1 MNEIEPKKIAVIG
14 AGIVGVSCALFLQRD
29 GHDVVLVDPREPGTG
44 ASFGNAGIISAGSV
58 LPIVTPG
65 VVRQVPR
72 MLMDPLSPLTIR
84 WAYLPRLLPWL
95 LRALMASRQTRVD
108 EISKSLVALT
118 KQAQQAHDILIQQ
131 CGAGEL
137 VRSGGWLKV
146 AKSKETLQAKTANE
160 QRYLTRHDVS
170 HQILDGDAC
179 RELEPALAQDIG
191 AGLWLDGN
199 REVVNSLS
207 YTQRLLTTFFE
218 RGGKHE
224 KANVKRLRIDQQ
236 KVSGLETDNGAIEAD
251 FIVLAAGAFSRQLAS
266 DAGDHVPLDAERGY
280 HVMLKH
286 PEITLSRPIYC
297 VERAF
302 VLAPMLGGIRLTGGV
317 ELASPQAPPDYRR
330 IRRLAALAKEYMP
343 NISNEIQSEWQG
355 CRPSFPDSLPV
366 LGPATR
372 VRGLYYAFGHQHIGL
387 TLGPLTGRII
397 ADLIADRDIDIDLS
411 PYQADRSFT

>member
-29 GHDVVLVDPREPGTG
+29 GHDVILVDPREPGTG

-95 LRALMASRQTRVD
+95 LRALMASRQSRVD
-108 EISKSLVALT
+108 EISNNLVALT
-118 KQAQQAHDILIQQ
+118 KRAQQAHDILIQQ

-146 AKSKETLQAKTANE
+146 AKSRQVLDSKTANE
-160 QRYLTRHDVS
+160 QRYLTRHNVS
-170 HQILDGDAC
+170 HHILDGDAC
-179 RELEPALAQDIG
+179 RDLEPALSKDIG

-207 YTQRLLTTFFE
+207 YTQRLVTTFFE

-224 KANVKRLRIDQQ
+224 KVEVTRLCIDQQ
-236 KVSGLETDNGAIEAD
+236 KVTGLETDKEMIKAGLV
-251 FIVLAAGAFSRQLAS
+251 VLAAGAFSRRLAS
-266 DAGDHVPLDAERGY
+266 DAGDRVPLDAERGY

-286 PEITLSRPIYC
+286 PDTTLRRPIYC
-297 VERAF
+297 VERGF
-302 VLAPMLGGIRLTGGV
+302 LMAPMLDGIRLTGGV

-330 IRRLAALAKEYMP
+330 IRRLATLAKEYVP
-343 NISNEIQSEWQG
+343 KISEEIQSEWQG

-366 LGPATR
+366 LGPATQ
-372 VRGLYYAFGHQHIGL
+372 VQGLYYAFGHQHIGL

-397 ADLIADRDIDIDLS
+397 ADLIAGRALDIDLS
-411 PYQADRSFT
+411 PYRADRSFM